1 MHILITNDD
10 GIHSPGLKE
19 LFEAVRHLGP
29 VTIAAPSDEK
39 SGASTSTTFTTP
51 LKVTPHH
58 WPNAFAY
65 HINGTPADCTKIA
78 LGVLL
83 KDNPPDIVIS
93 GINHGT
99 NSGRNVLYSGT
110 VGGVIESTLR
120 GYPSIA
126 FSYNDWSHHSFPDVK
141 PHIPH
146 IITHMVDH
154 PLPHGTLLNVNF
166 PNPPLK
172 GIKLARQGLG
182 YWLEDP
188 EHQGDSSYLMKG
200 LWADFDAEHPESD
213 ISYLRQNYITCSPL
227 HVNEL
232 TDHTVMTS
240 HKDHFE
246 TTLHKKL
253 NLEE

>member
-19 LFEAVRHLGP
+19 LFEAVKHLGP
-29 VTIAAPSDEK
+29 ITITAPDTER

-51 LKVTPHH
+51 LKLTSHP
-58 WPNAFAY
+58 WPNATAY
-65 HINGTPADCTKIA
+65 HINGTPADCIKLA

-83 KDNPPDIVIS
+83 KDNPPDLVIS

-110 VGGVIESTLR
+110 VGGVIESALR
-120 GYPSIA
+120 GFPSIA

-146 IITHMVDH
+146 IITHFVVH
-154 PLPHGTLLNVNF
+154 PLPPGTLLNVNF

-188 EHQGDSSYLMKG
+188 KHQGDSSYMMEG
-200 LWADFDAEHPESD
+200 LWADFHDEHPESD
-213 ISYLRQNYITCSPL
+213 ISYLKQNYITCSPL

-232 TDHTVMTS
+232 TDHTVLTT
-240 HKDHFE
+240 HREHFE
-246 TTLHKKL
+246 QMLSEKL
-253 NLEE
+253 NLD